1 MQKYR
6 SFLYMLLSIC
16 LLATISGC
24 GKKELFVNE
33 DEKYIVESVEQN
45 DLKDETFYVKEGS
58 YFYVP
63 YEKKADSDV
72 ISLKEDFTKVPS
84 AYSTSILAIKS
95 VKSSIEPQTLN
106 RYKYLGYSF
115 GIYGGTYN
123 SEGYITFPRKNI
135 IKNSTA
141 YDLFYTSKANE
152 IRLVS
157 INGEK
162 VSQSILSDKG
172 VIADLE
178 ENQVYQIAYYL
189 GSTYREANIRAD
201 VIMLEYLES
210 YTTGTSTDT
219 KNGYMSLALP
229 QGMPSGYYSI
239 GDGLFKYFDYKKG
252 EQDDDTYD
260 MNTVSQMS
268 EAEKLKANSQQY
280 RISVKEKTTNILFS
294 VSYDINECPDE
305 KMQAVLIA
313 PDDTIYE
320 MQAQDG
326 TASVEMA
333 EVMAGNWII
342 NIKPQDVSVEIGYES
357 TVKDA
362 DTIPEE
368 TTFVFDSDEQE
379 IEFYAT
385 YDGDGNIWGIVTYED
400 GTSTNMDVDS
410 KNHILSANYSYLKSG
425 TYTVTIYHYIDTEI
439 KTVNY
444 QTNEDAFTD
453 EVVIIEE

>member
-1 MQKYR
+1 
-6 SFLYMLLSIC
+6 
-16 LLATISGC
+16 
-24 GKKELFVNE
+24 
-33 DEKYIVESVEQN
+33 
-45 DLKDETFYVKEGS
+45 
-58 YFYVP
+58 
-63 YEKKADSDV
+63 
-72 ISLKEDFTKVPS
+72 
-84 AYSTSILAIKS
+84 
-95 VKSSIEPQTLN
+95 
-106 RYKYLGYSF
+106 
-115 GIYGGTYN
+115 
-123 SEGYITFPRKNI
+123 
-135 IKNSTA
+135 
-141 YDLFYTSKANE
+141 
-152 IRLVS
+152 
-157 INGEK
+157 
-162 VSQSILSDKG
+162 
-172 VIADLE
+172 
-178 ENQVYQIAYYL
+178 
-189 GSTYREANIRAD
+189 
-201 VIMLEYLES
+201 
-210 YTTGTSTDT
+210 
-219 KNGYMSLALP
+219 MSLALP

-400 GTSTNMDVDS
+400 GTSTNIDVDS